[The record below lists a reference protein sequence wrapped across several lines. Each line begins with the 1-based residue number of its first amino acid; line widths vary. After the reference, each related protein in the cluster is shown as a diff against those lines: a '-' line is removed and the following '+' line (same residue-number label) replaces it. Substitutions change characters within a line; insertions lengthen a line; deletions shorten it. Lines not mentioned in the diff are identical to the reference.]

1 MRSAV
6 DTSYQVGFV
15 VQAGAM
21 MLSPKVEPSGSFWV
35 TAMTSASSGE
45 RSCARPSWNVSC
57 LIHR

>member
-1 MRSAV
+1 M

-45 RSCARPSWNVSC
+45 RSCAKPSWNVSC